1 VAANNGCLDSVK
13 WFMSAAAMRAYKEF
27 AVANKRNKTI
37 EALEKSQKGLETT
50 IGNWLNGQSELIHYM
65 IIKSTVAN
73 AHVLGELILHIAV
86 MYKPWKGPDYD
97 KHIALVEHLVSI
109 FPNSLEQTS
118 SDGYTPLHIAVLLGH
133 ESLVSYFISIG
144 ADQRKRDKI
153 GRNLVHMLVT
163 TSKGQIKKKA
173 SELESIIELFDKDL
187 VKEMMV
193 ERCTWNGETST
204 PLALWMSSNKSEYTE
219 TDFVQI
225 LAKYSTGEDLEMIN
239 GEGDLPLHMVTINHH
254 ISAISH
260 KLTKGKGNK
269 AQSKQH
275 IGFLPFLKSGP
286 PPP

>member
-1 VAANNGCLDSVK
+1 
-13 WFMSAAAMRAYKEF
+13 
-27 AVANKRNKTI
+27 
-37 EALEKSQKGLETT
+37 
-50 IGNWLNGQSELIHYM
+50 
-65 IIKSTVAN
+65 
-73 AHVLGELILHIAV
+73 
-86 MYKPWKGPDYD
+86 
-97 KHIALVEHLVSI
+97 
-109 FPNSLEQTS
+109 
-118 SDGYTPLHIAVLLGH
+118 
-133 ESLVSYFISIG
+133 
-144 ADQRKRDKI
+144 
-153 GRNLVHMLVT
+153 MLVT

-225 LAKYSTGEDLEMIN
+225 LAKYSTGKDLEMIN

-260 KLTKGKGNK
+260 KLTKDKGNK